1 MLIEFAFIVTNFI
14 EHACVRILHFD
25 SRAAPM
31 LYFYDVFSVN
41 DPNNFYIVYK
51 LNKKYCIYSSK
62 FQSAWS
68 ANLAQNN

>member
-41 DPNNFYIVYK
+41 DATRYAQLLQERRK
-51 LNKKYCIYSSK
+51 TAMTHTK
-62 FQSAWS
+62 FCGRRVRGEV
-68 ANLAQNN
+68 L